1 MNQTFSHQLRFQTP
15 AFLGNASQQAQ
26 WRTPPIKAL
35 LRQWWRVAV
44 AQQLR
49 YDVDRLR
56 ERESQLFGTA
66 SDGEGDSR
74 QSLVRIRL
82 GQWQLGQL
90 RDWPGTGT
98 VVHPEVKNRDGRPTP
113 VGSDLYLGFGPLEY
127 NRDSRA
133 TAIKGRAAIQAGDGP
148 TLRLA
153 VPAEHAP
160 DLATALWLVDRYGTL
175 GGRSRNGWGSLTLLP
190 TSEEAAPPQGQLG
203 AALTQPWR
211 DALQRDWPH
220 AIGSDAQ
227 GPLVWQTP
235 AFDDWRK
242 LMQELAR
249 LKIALRTQ
257 FLFTTGNGA
266 PAPEA
271 RHWLGYPVTNHS
283 VRPWGGNARLPN
295 SLRFKVRPAPGNAR
309 QIVGAI
315 FHVPC
320 KPPPAFQPDLRAIQG
335 VWQAV
340 HAFLDHPAQKLTRIP
355 A

>member
-1 MNQTFSHQLRFQTP
+1 MYQTTSYQLRFHAP
-15 AFLGNASQQAQ
+15 AFLGNASQQGQ

-56 ERESQLFGTA
+56 QRESQLFGTA

-82 GQWQLGQL
+82 GQWNEGRLKSWNGL
-90 RDWPGTGT
+90 EPGSIE
-98 VVHPEVKNRDGRPTP
+98 HPEAERSDYRVGPHSYLGYGPLDGRGGTQFSKKE
-113 VGSDLYLGFGPLEY
+113 GS
-127 NRDSRA
+127 
-133 TAIKGRAAIQAGDGP
+133 AIQPGDGP

-153 VPAEHAP
+153 VPAEHAA
-160 DLATALWLVDRYGTL
+160 DLATALWLVDRYGAL
-175 GGRSRNGWGSLTLLP
+175 GGRSRNGWGSLALLP
-190 TSEEAAPPQGQLG
+190 TGEEAAPPQGQLG
-203 AALTQPWR
+203 AALTQPWH

-227 GPLVWQTP
+227 GPLVWQTAP
-235 AFDDWRK
+235 FDDWRK

-257 FLFTTGNGA
+257 FRFTTGNGA
-266 PAPEA
+266 PAPQA
-271 RHWLGYPVTNHS
+271 RHWLSYPVTNHS
-283 VRPWGGNARLPN
+283 VGPWGGNARLPN
-295 SLRFKVRPAPGNAR
+295 SLRFKVRPAPGDTR
-309 QIVGAI
+309 QLVGAI

-320 KPPPAFQPDLRAIQG
+320 KPPPAFQPDMRAIQG

>member
-1 MNQTFSHQLRFQTP
+1 MYQTTSYQLRFHAP
-15 AFLGNASQQAQ
+15 AFLGNASQQGQ

-44 AQQLR
+44 AQQLC

-56 ERESQLFGTA
+56 QRESDLFGTA
-66 SDGEGDSR
+66 SDSEGDSR
-74 QSLVRIRL
+74 RSLVRIRL
-82 GQWQLGQL
+82 GEWQLGQL

-98 VVHPEVKNRDGRPTP
+98 VAHPEVKNRDGRPAS

-127 NRDSRA
+127 NSGSRS
-133 TAIKGRAAIQAGDGP
+133 TTLKSKAAIQAGDAN
-148 TLRLA
+148 TLRIA
-153 VPAEHAP
+153 VPDEYAAQI
-160 DLATALWLVDRYGTL
+160 ATALWLVDRYGTL
-175 GGRSRNGWGSLTLLP
+175 GGRSRNGWGSLTL
-190 TSEEAAPPQGQLG
+190 TSTGEEAAPLQGQLG

-220 AIGSDAQ
+220 AIGSDPQ

-249 LKIALRTQ
+249 LKIGLRTQ
-257 FLFTTGNGA
+257 FRFPHERADGRIHD
-266 PAPEA
+266 
-271 RHWLGYPVTNHS
+271 RHWLSYPVTNHG
-283 VRPWGGNARLPN
+283 VRDWGNNARLPN
-295 SLRFKVRPAPGNAR
+295 SLRFKVRPAP
-309 QIVGAI
+309 QDPKKLVGAV

-320 KPPPAFQPDLRAIQG
+320 KPPPVFQPLLSDIEH
-335 VWQAV
+335 VWHAV
-340 HAFLDHPAQKLTRIP
+340 HTFLDGHPNLIRIP